1 MPGELTP
8 GLAMTRSLGDMN
20 GKNCGVIA
28 EPDTYF
34 QDLLFSEDGPMNP
47 EYLVLASDGVWD
59 FFKAQ
64 QIR

>member
-1 MPGELTP
+1 
-8 GLAMTRSLGDMN
+8 MN

-34 QDLLFSEDGPMNP
+34 QDLIFSEDGPMHP

-59 FFKAQ
+59 FLKAQ